1 MLKLRRTIAAFM
13 AAVITLA
20 SMSTVTAS
28 AENVPTSSMGDIDRD
43 GKITS
48 LDSLMVLRASVG
60 LEKIPDEQIAFAD
73 INRNGILDS
82 NDALTIL
89 KLSLE
94 NFDEIS
100 IFSSTFR
107 RYKPKDGIDVSFWQE
122 DIDFEKVKADG
133 IDFVIIRAGGA
144 TDDPTENH
152 AGIDPRRQGV
162 DARFEENYAK
172 AKAAGLNVGV
182 YWYSFA
188 ANEHEAERE
197 AESCLKA
204 IEGKQFEYPVFYDLE
219 NKYQFDKGIDFCSK
233 IMDIFCSKLR
243 ENGYYS
249 AFYMSTFFA
258 THYLNDDIKQN
269 YDCWLA
275 QWSGEVNYK
284 GKYVMW
290 QYSTGRVDGIRG
302 DVDVD
307 YSYVDYPLY
316 IKLLGLNG
324 WQTAEK

>member
-1 MLKLRRTIAAFM
+1 MLKKKIAAFLVFVM
-13 AAVITLA
+13 LIMGSVTTANAAVL
-20 SMSTVTAS
+20 S
-28 AENVPTSSMGDIDRD
+28 AKLGDVDAD
-43 GKITS
+43 GS
-48 LDSLMVLRASVG
+48 VDEADSLFVLRASVN
-60 LEKIPDEQIAFAD
+60 LETLTDEQFHRAD
-73 INRNGILDS
+73 MNGDGKSDS
-82 NDALTIL
+82 FDALTIL
-89 KLSLE
+89 RMSVSLL
-94 NFDEIS
+94 DTS
-100 IFSSTFR
+100 LTVGKPFR
-107 RYKPKDGIDVSFWQE
+107 YTKAVNGIDVSFWQG
-122 DIDFEKVKADG
+122 DIDFEKVKRSG

-144 TDDPTENH
+144 TDNPAENH
-152 AGIDPRRQGV
+152 PNIDPRRQGV
-162 DARFEENYAK
+162 DAYFERNYAK

-275 QWSGEVNYK
+275 QWSGDVNYK

-302 DVDVD
+302 DVDVN